1 MKPSPLRVTMLASVA
16 AFVVQLD
23 GSALNVALPT
33 LGQEFGAPLA
43 LLQWIVDAYTLTYAC
58 LLLSAGAASDRFGA
72 SRVFAWG
79 LGLFAFASVL
89 CALSPSAELL
99 IAGRVLQGAAG
110 SILIPSSLALI
121 HHVHGD
127 EEGARIKAIGWWT
140 AGGGVA
146 ITAGPV
152 VGGLCMAYFGW
163 RSIFLINMPICA
175 VGMAFA
181 SCLPSACP
189 TEERPPV
196 RDRPGQVLAAVAMF
210 GLVGGIIEGGSR
222 GFGSGSALA
231 GLTAFVAV
239 GVLFLRRE
247 ARVPYPVLPLSIFQ
261 ARAAR
266 AAIAA
271 GFVLSF
277 CAFGLVFA
285 LSVYYQLVQRYSAIE
300 TGLAF
305 VPFALSITVANV
317 VGSGIAARIGAARTI
332 VGALAASTLG
342 FVLLLKMQ
350 PSSSYLEM
358 LAAQIIV
365 RLGIGAA
372 VPLTTAMLL
381 SATSRAQSG
390 IASAGLNAIRQTGA
404 ALGVAVFGAFMN
416 TDPVRGFEF
425 AIELAVALLLAVT
438 IGAAASL
445 LRLELAIR

>member
-1 MKPSPLRVTMLASVA
+1 MNPSPLQVTMLASVA

-33 LGQEFGAPLA
+33 LGQEFGVPLT

-58 LLLSAGAASDRFGA
+58 ILLSAGAASDRFGA

-89 CALSPSAELL
+89 CALSPRAELL
-99 IAGRVLQGAAG
+99 IVGRVLQGAAG

-152 VGGLCMAYFGW
+152 VGGVCIAYLGW
-163 RSIFLINMPICA
+163 RSMFLINVPICA
-175 VGMAFA
+175 VGMAVA
-181 SCLPSACP
+181 SCLPSECLAK
-189 TEERPPV
+189 ERFPM
-196 RDRPGQVLAAVAMF
+196 RDRLGQILAAISMF

-222 GFGSGSALA
+222 GFGSSFALA
-231 GLTAFVAV
+231 GIAVFFAV
-239 GVLFLRRE
+239 GALCLRRE
-247 ARVPYPVLPLSIFQ
+247 ARVPYPVLPLSLLQ
-261 ARAAR
+261 ARTAR
-266 AAIAA
+266 VAIAA

-317 VGSGIAARIGAARTI
+317 IGSSVAIRIGTARTI
-332 VGALAASTLG
+332 VGALAAAALG
-342 FVLLLKMQ
+342 CALLLKME

-358 LAAQIIV
+358 LAAQIIA
-365 RLGIGAA
+365 RLGVGAA
-372 VPLTTAMLL
+372 VPLTTALLL

-390 IASAGLNAIRQTGA
+390 IASAGLNAIRQTRA
-404 ALGVAVFGAFMN
+404 ALGVAVFGAFMS

-425 AIELAVALLLAVT
+425 STELAAALLLAVT
-438 IGAAASL
+438 IGAAFGL
-445 LRLELAIR
+445 LRPGLTVR